1 MNSKRAVAFQ
11 LLCCAALA
19 WTTGCSTVPDLYAP
33 PVDRKPMSVAGRAPL
48 GHFVNMNDPNA
59 DAYLVR
65 DIDKRLEAG
74 TWRWTKQNPEM
85 RFFLD
90 STNGWKFKMDFAIA
104 GSTFEQTGPVTLS
117 YFVNNQPLDTA
128 TYNQPGSTRFEKA
141 VPPAMLVARSFN
153 TVSVRQDRM
162 WVSSV
167 DGAQLGFILTRAGF
181 IR

>member
-1 MNSKRAVAFQ
+1 
-11 LLCCAALA
+11 
-19 WTTGCSTVPDLYAP
+19 
-33 PVDRKPMSVAGRAPL
+33 MSVAGRSPI
-48 GHFVNMNDPNA
+48 GRFVNMNDPNA

-65 DIDKRLEAG
+65 DIGKHLESG

-104 GSTFEQTGPVTLS
+104 ASTFPQTGPVTLS
-117 YFVNNQPLDTA
+117 YFVNDQPFDKV
-128 TYNQPGSTRFEKA
+128 TYNQPGSVRFEKA
-141 VPPAMLVARSFN
+141 VPPAMIVARSFN
-153 TVSVRQDRM
+153 TVSIRQDKM
-162 WVSSV
+162 WVSNV